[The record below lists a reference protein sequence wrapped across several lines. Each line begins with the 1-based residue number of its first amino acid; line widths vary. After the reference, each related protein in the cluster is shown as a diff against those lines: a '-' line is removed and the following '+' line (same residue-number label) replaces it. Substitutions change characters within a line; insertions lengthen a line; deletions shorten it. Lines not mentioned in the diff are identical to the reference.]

1 MIRLFTASLS
11 IDLNSPKSFTKSPHV
26 KVESERVVKFG
37 FAKTQTVSS
46 PPLQESGLRRIF
58 IKTFLNDHL
67 TVKQSSLLFSRTIC
81 SFNHSQSKV
90 SSCRFKQF
98 CHKCTRVLCLLHS
111 RGLIIFLSFLSRFQA
126 SRLFSRALDKRT
138 GGHFPNS
145 FS

>member
-1 MIRLFTASLS
+1 MGDPAFHS
-11 IDLNSPKSFTKSPHV
+11 ILIYRSKFPQIIHEIPHV
-26 KVESERVVKFG
+26 KVESDRVVKFG
-37 FAKTQTVSS
+37 FSKTQTVSS

-81 SFNHSQSKV
+81 SFHHSQSKV

-111 RGLIIFLSFLSRFQA
+111 CGLIIFCHSSRVSKRPDSFHERSTKEPGP
-126 SRLFSRALDKRT
+126 FSE
-138 GGHFPNS
+138 FV
-145 FS
+145 